1 MKKWHLWLAASI
13 GLVVIAGM
21 MIREFDVDALS
32 SIDLSPGFFLGV
44 GMAVGLFALQNLML
58 SLRFQHLCHRRL
70 SLMQSFRVN
79 VLCEFTSAVTP
90 SAVGGSGLAF
100 VYLNREGVTMGRSIF
115 TMFAGMLGMSFYS
128 NGCKSLTSP
137 NSGNR
142 IANSKGV
149 HCEVESERS

>member
-70 SLMQSFRVN
+70 SLMQSFSG
-79 VLCEFTSAVTP
+79 LELLSAVFP
-90 SAVGGSGLAF
+90 RALASALQYG
-100 VYLNREGVTMGRSIF
+100 
-115 TMFAGMLGMSFYS
+115 
-128 NGCKSLTSP
+128 
-137 NSGNR
+137 
-142 IANSKGV
+142 
-149 HCEVESERS
+149 

>member
-90 SAVGGSGLAF
+90 SAVGGKRTGFRVSEPRGCDDGKKHLHHVCCPTGRRGFSGRELLSAVFPRALASALQ
-100 VYLNREGVTMGRSIF
+100 YG
-115 TMFAGMLGMSFYS
+115 
-128 NGCKSLTSP
+128 
-137 NSGNR
+137 
-142 IANSKGV
+142 
-149 HCEVESERS
+149 

>member
-70 SLMQSFRVN
+70 SLMQS
-79 VLCEFTSAVTP
+79 
-90 SAVGGSGLAF
+90 
-100 VYLNREGVTMGRSIF
+100 
-115 TMFAGMLGMSFYS
+115 
-128 NGCKSLTSP
+128 
-137 NSGNR
+137 
-142 IANSKGV
+142 
-149 HCEVESERS
+149 

>member
-32 SIDLSPGFFLGV
+32 SIDLSPEFFLGV

-70 SLMQSFRVN
+70 SLMQSFRVSEPRGRDDGKKHLHH
-79 VLCEFTSAVTP
+79 VCCSTGRRGFSGRELQSAVFP
-90 SAVGGSGLAF
+90 RALASALQYG
-100 VYLNREGVTMGRSIF
+100 
-115 TMFAGMLGMSFYS
+115 
-128 NGCKSLTSP
+128 
-137 NSGNR
+137 
-142 IANSKGV
+142 
-149 HCEVESERS
+149 